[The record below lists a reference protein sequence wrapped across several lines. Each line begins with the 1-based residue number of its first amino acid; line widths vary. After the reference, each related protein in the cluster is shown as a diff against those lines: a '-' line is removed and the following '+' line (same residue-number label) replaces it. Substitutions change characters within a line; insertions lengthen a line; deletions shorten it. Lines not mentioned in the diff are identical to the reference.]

1 MTELCISS
9 IYVFTG
15 WLNTR
20 NLNFFRLF
28 FAHDILWHK
37 VVHGRRKNPKKVW
50 KILGNCRFWF
60 EASLPRPPRHHFGQK
75 KFRRENWPNSTSRRA
90 RDLPNSSKRSSL
102 RGLQV
107 PQQSRNS
114 QNCSWGSTAPIKMSW
129 YRRPRAFFMDACRKC
144 LFWATKN
151 S

>member
-1 MTELCISS
+1 MTELCIHQ
-9 IYVFTG
+9 FTYIQG
-15 WLNTR
+15 DSTPDIELFST
-20 NLNFFRLF
+20 FFCPWYSL
-28 FAHDILWHK
+28 AQGCAWQK
-37 VVHGRRKNPKKVW
+37 KNPKKVW

-75 KFRRENWPNSTSRRA
+75 KFRRENWPYSTSRRA